1 MRRSDLTPHPPLPSH
16 TLPPGEGAPPPTKP
30 VVRAGGG
37 SPSPGRGESDGR
49 GGQGVRLLVFS
60 TVFPNA
66 AQPHHGIF
74 VRERMRGLP
83 EDVEVRVVAPV
94 SWFPFV
100 SGLRPG
106 YRPSV
111 PREEVQDGVRVLH
124 PPFLS
129 VPRFF
134 KCLDGLFLFLSS
146 WSTLRKLRKEFPFE
160 AIDAHFIYPEGLAA
174 VLLGKVF
181 RVPVMI
187 TLRGLL
193 PLLIPF
199 RLRRPQLRFALHA
212 AARVIAVSDS
222 LKQDALSL
230 GLRNDQVRVIE
241 NGIDSDLFQAL
252 DRAEA
257 RSRLGLPADGPLL
270 VSVGTLSPR
279 KGFHLVIEAL
289 PALAARFPGIRF
301 AIVGGAGAEGAQ
313 EAELRRLAQD
323 LGVADRVIFAGPQK
337 REKLADWYSAADL
350 SVLASGH
357 EGCPNVVL
365 ESLSCGTPVVA
376 TPVGDIPRLLADP
389 EVGRIVEREVPALTE
404 AIAASLARS
413 WDRDRVRA
421 RIADRTWRAVGREVM
436 EEIERVLS
444 HRSATRTAS
453 TSSVDSRIPEEAVL

>member
-1 MRRSDLTPHPPLPSH
+1 MPRPSEP
-16 TLPPGEGAPPPTKP
+16 TRDESNMKEGTES
-30 VVRAGGG
+30 RA
-37 SPSPGRGESDGR
+37 
-49 GGQGVRLLVFS
+49 VRLLVFS

-83 EDVEVRVVAPV
+83 EEVEVRVVAPV
-94 SWFPFV
+94 PWFPFV

-106 YRPSV
+106 YRPAV

-124 PPFLS
+124 PRFLS
-129 VPRFF
+129 VPRFL
-134 KCLDGLFLFLSS
+134 KCLDGLFLFLGA
-146 WSTLRKLRKEFPFE
+146 WPVLRRLRREFPFD

-174 VLLGKVF
+174 VLLGKTF
-181 RVPVMI
+181 RVPVLI

-193 PLLIPF
+193 PLLIPYA
-199 RLRRPQLRFALHA
+199 LRRPQLRFALNA
-212 AARVIAVSDS
+212 AARVIAVSAS
-222 LKQDALSL
+222 LKDDALSL
-230 GLRNDQVRVIE
+230 GLGRDRVRVIE
-241 NGIDSDLFQAL
+241 NGIDADLFHPI

-257 RSRLGLPADGPLL
+257 RARLGLPATPADNPLL

-289 PALAARFPGIRF
+289 PALAARFPGIRY

-313 EAELRRLAQD
+313 EAELRRLAQE

-337 REKLADWYSAADL
+337 REKLAEWYSAADL

-365 ESLSCGTPVVA
+365 EALSCGTPVVA

-389 EVGRIVEREVPALTE
+389 EVGRIVAREVPALTE
-404 AIAASLARS
+404 GIAASLSRS
-413 WDRDRVRA
+413 WDRARVRA

-436 EEIERVLS
+436 EEIERSLS
-444 HRSATRTAS
+444 RRDRTHASA
-453 TSSVDSRIPEEAVL
+453 SVDTKRVPEEAAL

>member
-1 MRRSDLTPHPPLPSH
+1 MRRPSDRTQETSQVE
-16 TLPPGEGAPPPTKP
+16 EGT
-30 VVRAGGG
+30 AG
-37 SPSPGRGESDGR
+37 RK
-49 GGQGVRLLVFS
+49 VRLLVFS

-83 EDVEVRVVAPV
+83 EEVEVRVVAPV
-94 SWFPFV
+94 PWFPFV

-106 YRPSV
+106 YRPVV

-124 PPFLS
+124 PRFLS
-129 VPRFF
+129 VPRFL
-134 KCLDGLFLFLSS
+134 KCLDGLFLFLGA
-146 WSTLRKLRKEFPFE
+146 WPALRRLRKEFPFD
-160 AIDAHFIYPEGLAA
+160 AVDAHFIYPEGLAA
-174 VLLGKVF
+174 VLLGKTF
-181 RVPVMI
+181 RVPVLI

-193 PLLIPF
+193 PLLIPY
-199 RLRRPQLRFALHA
+199 RLRRPQLRFALNA
-212 AARVIAVSDS
+212 AARVIAVSEP
-222 LKQDALSL
+222 LKNDALSL
-230 GLRNDQVRVIE
+230 GLSSDRVRVIE
-241 NGIDSDLFQAL
+241 NGIDADLFHPM

-257 RSRLGLPADGPLL
+257 RARLGLPAEGQLL

-289 PALAARFPGIRF
+289 PALAARFPGIRY

-313 EAELRRLAQD
+313 EAELRRLAED
-323 LGVADRVIFAGPQK
+323 LGVAGRVIFAGPQK
-337 REKLADWYSAADL
+337 REKLAEWYSAADL

-389 EVGRIVEREVPALTE
+389 EVGRIVAREVPALTE
-404 AIAASLARS
+404 GIAASLSRS
-413 WDRDRVRA
+413 WDRARVRA

-436 EEIERVLS
+436 EEIERSFLYRDRT
-444 HRSATRTAS
+444 HASASVEKNPTR
-453 TSSVDSRIPEEAVL
+453 VPEEAAL

>member
-1 MRRSDLTPHPPLPSH
+1 MRRPSDLAPEESE
-16 TLPPGEGAPPPTKP
+16 PGETKGK
-30 VVRAGGG
+30 R
-37 SPSPGRGESDGR
+37 
-49 GGQGVRLLVFS
+49 VRLLVFS

-83 EDVEVRVVAPV
+83 EEVEVRVVAPV
-94 SWFPFV
+94 PWFPFV

-106 YRPSV
+106 YRPAV

-124 PPFLS
+124 PRFLS
-129 VPRFF
+129 VPRFL
-134 KCLDGLFLFLSS
+134 KCLDGLFLFLGA
-146 WSTLRKLRKEFPFE
+146 WPVLRRLRREFPFD

-174 VLLGKVF
+174 VLLGKAF
-181 RVPVMI
+181 RVPVLI

-199 RLRRPQLRFALHA
+199 RLRRPQLRFALNA
-212 AARVIAVSDS
+212 AARVIAVSAS
-222 LKQDALSL
+222 LKEDALSL
-230 GLRNDQVRVIE
+230 GLGRDRVRVIE
-241 NGIDSDLFQAL
+241 NGIDADLFHAMG
-252 DRAEA
+252 RAEA
-257 RSRLGLPADGPLL
+257 RAGLGLPADPATLAGNPLL

-289 PALAARFPGIRF
+289 PALAARFPGIRY

-313 EAELRRLAQD
+313 EAELRRLAEE

-337 REKLADWYSAADL
+337 REKLAQWYSAADL

-389 EVGRIVEREVPALTE
+389 EVGRIVAREVPALTE
-404 AIAASLARS
+404 GIAASLSRS
-413 WDRDRVRA
+413 WDRARVRA

-436 EEIERVLS
+436 EEIERSLARRDRA
-444 HRSATRTAS
+444 HASA
-453 TSSVDSRIPEEAVL
+453 SVDSNVANAKRVPEEATL